1 MAQYC
6 RYCAFCIQPDDY
18 YCTLKERFV
27 SGASANKCKDYAIS
41 ELGDADGSG
50 RQYKPRQRKYDN
62 KSKQLKMEVV

>member
-18 YCTLKERFV
+18 YCSLHDKFV
-27 SGASANKCKDYAIS
+27 SGKSANKCKDYAYC

-50 RQYKPRQRKYDN
+50 RQYNPRRHKTDN
-62 KSKQLKMEVV
+62 GSMQMKMEV